1 MVSDVSGS
9 HCPVEDQREERVR
22 AVVCDGSSL
31 PATHVLVTSLQCGR
45 GEDGRWANLRHLRV
59 LGDRGGV
66 EEVGAAL
73 FLPHARGWSCGKV
86 GLTVSRLLFLDT
98 EDSEEPQL
106 PFAEASRQASFP
118 GQLLSFT
125 QSRSGSKTLTLHR
138 SCTCKSLL

>member
-1 MVSDVSGS
+1 MCRLSHQTNASKNPALLVDCGAEPGGMEGAPGDLESQWSLMSPVSDVSG
-9 HCPVEDQREERVR
+9 PVEDQREERVR

-73 FLPHARGWSCGKV
+73 FLPHACQGVELW
-86 GLTVSRLLFLDT
+86 
-98 EDSEEPQL
+98 
-106 PFAEASRQASFP
+106 
-118 GQLLSFT
+118 
-125 QSRSGSKTLTLHR
+125 
-138 SCTCKSLL
+138 